1 MSGTFV
7 FLTSKRLYLRPL
19 LAADRQGPYPGWFND
34 EEVCAGNSHHVFP
47 YTPESADG
55 YIRGLSAS
63 TDTIAL
69 AIVLAQSDEHIGN
82 ISLQRIDWVSRSAE
96 LAIVIGEKS
105 AWHQGYA
112 TESAQL
118 LCSHAFS
125 TMNLHRISCGTFGN
139 NEPMKRLAIALGM
152 SEEGRRREAAFK
164 NGHYM
169 DVVEYGVLRAE
180 YERHAQRHAGVN
192 SFG

>member
-1 MSGTFV
+1 MSGTFT
-7 FLTSKRLYLRPL
+7 FLTSERLYLRPL
-19 LAADRQGPYPGWFND
+19 LVADSQGPYPRWFND
-34 EEVCAGNSHHVFP
+34 EQVCAGNSHHVFP
-47 YTPESADG
+47 YTPDSADG
-55 YIRGLSAS
+55 YIRGLGAS

-96 LAIVIGEKS
+96 LAIVIGEKT

-112 TESAQL
+112 MESSRL
-118 LCSHAFS
+118 LCSHGFR
-125 TMNLHRISCGTFGN
+125 TMNMHRISCATFHN

-152 SEEGRRREAAFK
+152 REEGRRREAAFK
-164 NGHYM
+164 NGRYL

-180 YERHAQRHAGVN
+180 YEDTRKDRQE
-192 SFG
+192 